1 MNAEDLLLQAEER
14 IAAERERSIAAASAA
29 VSAPGVENCIECGAA
44 IPLERRVAAPW
55 ATRCFECQGFYEAER
70 LRK

>member
-55 ATRCFECQGFYEAER
+55 ATRCFECQEAYEA
-70 LRK
+70 KGSGT